1 MTLDSS
7 WIEFKMC
14 LMTANRRLSRR
25 IPFRKKVKYGLS
37 NSPNT
42 IFAGY
47 TLNLSEGGIG
57 IKAHRV
63 FSPRSKISIQIHMG
77 GADLE
82 GSRMND
88 IIKLDCTVA
97 WVSRVLPGILPT
109 MGVKFLSRSSDIKR
123 IYDNKF
129 RGDVARFDA

>member
-1 MTLDSS
+1 M
-7 WIEFKMC
+7 I
-14 LMTANRRLSRR
+14 ANRRASRR

-37 NSPNT
+37 NSPNSM
-42 IFAGY
+42 FAGY
-47 TLNLSEGGIG
+47 TFNLSEGGIG

-63 FSPRSKISIQIHMG
+63 FSPHSKISIQIYMS

-82 GSRMND
+82 GNTMND
-88 IIKLDCTVA
+88 IIKLEGTVV

-109 MGVKFLSRSSDIKR
+109 MGVKFLDRSSDIKR

-129 RGDVARFDA
+129 RGDIARFNA

>member
-1 MTLDSS
+1 
-7 WIEFKMC
+7 
-14 LMTANRRLSRR
+14 MTANRRASRR

-37 NSPNT
+37 NSPDSM
-42 IFAGY
+42 FAGY
-47 TLNLSEGGIG
+47 TFNLSEGGIG

-63 FSPRSKISIQIHMG
+63 FSHRSKISIQIYMS

-82 GSRMND
+82 GNTMND
-88 IIKLDCTVA
+88 IIKLEGTVA

-109 MGVKFLSRSSDIKR
+109 MGVKFLDRSSDIKR

-129 RGDVARFDA
+129 RGDIARFNA

>member
-1 MTLDSS
+1 
-7 WIEFKMC
+7 MC
-14 LMTANRRLSRR
+14 LMTANRRASRR

-37 NSPNT
+37 NSPNSM
-42 IFAGY
+42 FAGY
-47 TLNLSEGGIG
+47 TFNLSEGGIS

-63 FSPRSKISIQIHMG
+63 LSSRSTISIQIYMS

-82 GSRMND
+82 GSTMND
-88 IIKLDCTVA
+88 IIKLEGTVA

-109 MGVKFLSRSSDIKR
+109 MGVKFLDRSSNIKR

-129 RGDVARFDA
+129 LGDIARFNA

>member
-1 MTLDSS
+1 
-7 WIEFKMC
+7 MC
-14 LMTANRRLSRR
+14 LMTANRRASRR

-37 NSPNT
+37 NSPNSM
-42 IFAGY
+42 FAGY
-47 TLNLSEGGIG
+47 TFNLSEGGIS

-63 FSPRSKISIQIHMG
+63 LSSRSTISIQIYMS

-82 GSRMND
+82 GSTMND
-88 IIKLDCTVA
+88 IIKLEGTVA

-109 MGVKFLSRSSDIKR
+109 MGVKFLDRSSDIKR

-129 RGDVARFDA
+129 LGDIARFNA

>member
-1 MTLDSS
+1 
-7 WIEFKMC
+7 MC
-14 LMTANRRLSRR
+14 LMTANRRASRR

-37 NSPNT
+37 NSPDSM
-42 IFAGY
+42 FAGY
-47 TLNLSEGGIG
+47 TFNLSEGGIG

-63 FSPRSKISIQIHMG
+63 FSHRSKISIQIYMS

-82 GSRMND
+82 GNTMND
-88 IIKLDCTVA
+88 IIKLEGTVA

-109 MGVKFLSRSSDIKR
+109 MGVKFLDRSSNIKR

-129 RGDVARFDA
+129 LGDIARFNA